1 MEESQIMPQNSRLV
15 ALLLG
20 FIGGFVDVYCH
31 IQFKT
36 FVATQ
41 TGNIILLVADIGT
54 SKADTIWIKSLSIL
68 TFSIGFLVG
77 TIIKEKAT
85 TAHWR
90 TVTMLPLL
98 LSSFILPFVPNVAYL
113 WVIVLAFSCGMVMV
127 TFNGSK
133 IESHPYTIMM
143 TSGNYRK
150 MISSW
155 YHYLVNEEKTKA
167 MKRQA
172 VNYSLIVLVFV
183 LGALIGAFADC
194 VVHEYAIWGVGMIML
209 VIAYYYHHSIRKH
222 QLVYRNL

>member
-1 MEESQIMPQNSRLV
+1 MEKSQIMPQNSRLV

-20 FIGGFVDVYCH
+20 FVGGFLDVYCH

-54 SKADTIWIKSLSIL
+54 SKADTIWIKSLSL
-68 TFSIGFLVG
+68 ATFSIGFLVG
-77 TIIKEKAT
+77 IVVKEKAT

-90 TVTMLPLL
+90 TWTMLPLMFA
-98 LSSFILPFVPNVAYL
+98 SFLLPFLPNVAYL
-113 WVIVLAFSCGMVMV
+113 WVIILAFSCGMVMV

-133 IESHPYTIMM
+133 IENHPYTIMM

-155 YHYLVNEEKTKA
+155 YHYIISEEKTQE

-172 VNYSLIVLVFV
+172 VNYSLIVLVFIA
-183 LGALIGAFADC
+183 GAFAGAFADY
-194 VVHEYAIWGVGMIML
+194 VVHEYAICAVGVMML
-209 VIAYYYHHSIRKH
+209 LIAYYYHHSIHKY
-222 QLVYRNL
+222 QLVYQNL

>member
-68 TFSIGFLVG
+68 MFSIGFLVG
-77 TIIKEKAT
+77 IIIKEKAT

-90 TVTMLPLL
+90 TITMLPLL
-98 LSSFILPFVPNVAYL
+98 LSSFVLPFVPNVAYL

-133 IESHPYTIMM
+133 IENHPYTIMM

-155 YHYLVNEEKTKA
+155 YHYLVSEEKTKD

-183 LGALIGAFADC
+183 LGALIGAFADR